1 MLKESLTQ
9 FWLTDKQID
18 IFLLLYT
25 YGPKPASTV
34 AKMVWVERTNA
45 YKMLESMIR
54 QWLVAETSKQ
64 GTKRFYVPEKN
75 VLRYAINVQREQ
87 VEKNEKL
94 LPIIET
100 ELMKLENKRVSPM
113 PKMHFFEGRDGIT
126 ALFQDMYTSIKTH
139 QYLMIKMFASNTLE
153 NQSASALNLRDYAKD
168 FFDKIQKIGVHI
180 DAYLGNGIMILENI
194 LQTQDVQEL
203 TGLPAWS
210 SGVNVFVVG
219 DVLYMIIFK
228 DIPFGIK
235 IESEELAGLF
245 HFLLKKSVKS

>member
-1 MLKESLTQ
+1 MP
-9 FWLTDKQID
+9 D
-18 IFLLLYT
+18 
-25 YGPKPASTV
+25 
-34 AKMVWVERTNA
+34 
-45 YKMLESMIR
+45 
-54 QWLVAETSKQ
+54 
-64 GTKRFYVPEKN
+64 KN

-203 TGLPAWS
+203 TGLPA
-210 SGVNVFVVG
+210 
-219 DVLYMIIFK
+219 
-228 DIPFGIK
+228 
-235 IESEELAGLF
+235 
-245 HFLLKKSVKS
+245 